1 MTRMRRTGIRGF
13 TLIELMMT
21 VAIVGILASVALPM
35 AELAVQRNKEQ
46 ELKSA
51 LREIRGAID
60 AYAQARE
67 DGRIQGEKGSMNV
80 SGYPPSLQVLVDGV
94 EDAQD
99 PEGKAKIYFLRRIP
113 RDPFATDTAASDE
126 ETWGKRSYASSA
138 DNPEPGDDV
147 FDVYSNSANSGLNG
161 IAYKKW

>member
-1 MTRMRRTGIRGF
+1 MNRTRRTGIRGF

-46 ELKSA
+46 ELKAA

-113 RDPFATDTAASDE
+113 RDPFTTDAAASDE

-147 FDVYSNSANSGLNG
+147 FDVYSKSADTGLNG

>member
-46 ELKSA
+46 ELKAA